1 MGTSRRDFIKKGSL
15 VALVAGVPL
24 SLVERTAAASETA
37 APSVAFGLNKAAFLA
52 QLNSTFLINEGASK
66 VAVKL
71 VDVTDLPRRGANAQ
85 KEAFSLLFKGDKATA
100 LEQNTYLIEHEK
112 LGLFSFLVVPIMSKN
127 KSALHYEAIINRLHP

>member
-15 VALVAGVPL
+15 LALVAGVPL
-24 SLVERTAAASETA
+24 SLAKTTAASETPA
-37 APSVAFGLNKAAFLA
+37 SSVAFGLNKAAFLA

-66 VAVKL
+66 VAVRL
-71 VDVTDLPRRGANAQ
+71 VDVSDLRRPGDSAS

-112 LGLFSFLVVPIMSKN
+112 LGLFSFLVVPVMSKD
-127 KSALHYEAIINRLHP
+127 KSARHYEAVINRLHP

>member
-24 SLVERTAAASETA
+24 SLVERTAAREIAAS
-37 APSVAFGLNKAAFLA
+37 SVAFGLNKAAFLA

-71 VDVTDLPRRGANAQ
+71 VDVTDLPKRGAKAS
-85 KEAFSLLFKGDKATA
+85 KEAFSLVFKGDKATA

-112 LGLFSFLVVPIMSKN
+112 LGLFSFLLVPIMSKD
-127 KSALHYEAIINRLHP
+127 KSARHYEAIINRLNP

>member
-1 MGTSRRDFIKKGSL
+1 MGTSRRDFIRKGSL

-24 SLVERTAAASETA
+24 SLAERTAASETA
-37 APSVAFGLNKAAFLA
+37 VPSIAFGLNKAAFLA
-52 QLNSTFLINEGASK
+52 QLNSTFLINSGVSK
-66 VAVKL
+66 VAVRL
-71 VDVTDLPRRGANAQ
+71 VDVADLPQRGANAQ

-100 LEQNTYLIEHEK
+100 LKQSTYLIEHEK

>member
-24 SLVERTAAASETA
+24 SLVERTAASETA
-37 APSVAFGLNKAAFLA
+37 MPSVAFGLNKAAFLA

-66 VAVKL
+66 VAVRL
-71 VDVTDLPRRGANAQ
+71 VDVIDLPRRGAHAR

-112 LGLFSFLVVPIMSKN
+112 LGLFSFLVVPIMSKD
-127 KSALHYEAIINRLHP
+127 KSARHYEAIINHLHP

>member
-24 SLVERTAAASETA
+24 SLVERTAASETA
-37 APSVAFGLNKAAFLA
+37 MPSVAFGLNKAAFLA

-66 VAVKL
+66 VAVRL
-71 VDVTDLPRRGANAQ
+71 VDVTDLPRRGANAR

-100 LEQNTYLIEHEK
+100 LKQGTYLIEHEK
-112 LGLFSFLVVPIMSKN
+112 LGLFSFLVVPIMSKD
-127 KSALHYEAIINRLHP
+127 KRALHYEAIINRLHP

>member
-15 VALVAGVPL
+15 LALVAGVPV
-24 SLVERTAAASETA
+24 SLVERTAASESAAS
-37 APSVAFGLNKAAFLA
+37 SVAIGLNRAAFLA

-66 VAVKL
+66 VAVRL
-71 VDVTDLPRRGANAQ
+71 VAVTDLPRRGASAG

-112 LGLFSFLVVPIMSKN
+112 LGLFSFLVVPIMSKD
-127 KSALHYEAIINRLHP
+127 KSARHYEAIINRLNP

>member
-15 VALVAGVPL
+15 VALLAGVPL
-24 SLVERTAAASETA
+24 SLVERTAASETA
-37 APSVAFGLNKAAFLA
+37 AASVAFGLNKAAFLA

-66 VAVKL
+66 VAVRL
-71 VDVTDLPRRGANAQ
+71 VDVTDLPRRGANAR

-112 LGLFSFLVVPIMSKN
+112 LGLFSFLVVPIMSKD
-127 KSALHYEAIINRLHP
+127 KSALHYEAIIN

>member
-15 VALVAGVPL
+15 VALIAGVPV
-24 SLVERTAAASETA
+24 SLAERTAASETA
-37 APSVAFGLNKAAFLA
+37 VPSTAFGLNKAAFLA

-66 VAVKL
+66 VVVRL
-71 VDVTDLPRRGANAQ
+71 VDVADLPRRGASAQ
-85 KEAFSLLFKGDKATA
+85 KEAFSLLFKGDKSTA
-100 LEQNTYLIEHEK
+100 LKQSTYLIEHEK

>member
-24 SLVERTAAASETA
+24 SLAERTAASETA
-37 APSVAFGLNKAAFLA
+37 VPAIAFGLNKAAFLA
-52 QLNSTFLINEGASK
+52 QVNSTFLINAGVSK
-66 VAVKL
+66 VALRL
-71 VDVTDLPRRGANAQ
+71 VDVADLPRRGANAQ
-85 KEAFSLLFKGDKATA
+85 KEAFSLLFKGDKSTA